1 MEMILIQWMESQ
13 FELQGELK
21 SKQQN
26 TDQIN

>member
-1 MEMILIQWMESQ
+1 MEMILRQWMESQ
-13 FELQGELK
+13 FEFQGEFK